1 MSLEQGRRL
10 GVYEITSSLGVGGM
24 GEVYRARDTKLD
36 REVAI
41 KILPEDIAGRPER
54 LARFEREAKLLA
66 ALDHPHIAAIHGFSE
81 HDGIHFLAMELV
93 SGQPLDE
100 HLKRS
105 ALPVPEALEIA
116 SQIAQALEAAHAKGI
131 IHRDLKPSNVML
143 TTEGRVK
150 LLDFGLGKALAVETL
165 ESSLQTV
172 TTPDATTEGVV
183 MGTAPYMSPEQAR
196 GEEVD
201 ARTDV
206 WAFGCV
212 FFEILTGRR
221 TFPGPTR
228 SDAIAT
234 VLTREPEWDLLPPAA
249 AASVGSLLRRCLKK
263 DRNRRLRDIGDA
275 RIEIEDAA
283 STPAAELR
291 PAGAGGSGRLSW
303 TAIGAALGVFVGL
316 GLAFVGGW
324 PGGESPEARNPEPPR
339 RYEIDPRPATW
350 TGTFDLSRDG
360 QKLVYSGMAPGKP
373 PQLYLR
379 RLDKLRGEP
388 IPGTEGAREPFLSA
402 DGEHVGFLQNG
413 ALMRVALD
421 GGQPVELVA
430 SIQRVRGG
438 SWTAEGSIVYAPR
451 SLWRISADG
460 AGNEELTKTEEWG
473 DNHRYPQVLPGGS
486 AVLYTVWNQSGR
498 QDDTSIAVLSLDTR
512 ESKTLVEGASFGRYV
527 ATGHLVFARYGALQ
541 AVPFDLD
548 RLETT
553 GDAVRVEEGVRMN
566 SFGDQR
572 AHFEISD
579 AGTLVFRHDSMELL
593 EDRRLVWVDR
603 GGNVEP
609 AAPKRGPY
617 GWPRL
622 SPDGTRVALSVN
634 RPKGEDIW
642 LLDLARQSWTRLTF
656 ERDNM
661 NPVWSPDGKSLAFA
675 SNRDGAGAMFTVA
688 TDGSGGIE
696 PLPVTKG
703 GWDAPHSWSRDGRH
717 LAFDSQKPTTMKD
730 VSVLALGEDSASPV
744 ATSEFWEDFPAF
756 SPDGWWLA
764 YGSTESGPREIY
776 VRPFPSLTGKW
787 TVSTD
792 GGYYPRW
799 SPKGDELFYRRG
811 SGLMAVPIETRDGF
825 KAGTPRLLF
834 ELESWGDRETPA
846 TMGFDV
852 SADAERF
859 LVVERPDPERSPVGV
874 VVVPRWFDVLRAKLE
889 SSTN

>member
-291 PAGAGGSGRLSW
+291 PAGPGGSGRLLGYSW
-303 TAIGAALGVFVGL
+303 ASAWPSLEAGLGRESRGTQPGAAASIRDRSSTCDVDGD
-316 GLAFVGGW
+316 
-324 PGGESPEARNPEPPR
+324 
-339 RYEIDPRPATW
+339 IRP
-350 TGTFDLSRDG
+350 LSRRPKAG
-360 QKLVYSGMAPGKP
+360 LQRNGARQAAATLSAPSRQAARRADPGYGRSARAVP
-373 PQLYLR
+373 LR
-379 RLDKLRGEP
+379 RRGACRLP
-388 IPGTEGAREPFLSA
+388 AKRRANEG
-402 DGEHVGFLQNG
+402 GVG
-413 ALMRVALD
+413 R
-421 GGQPVELVA
+421 GQPVELVA